1 MRLMAAR
8 RAGGDREQRQRGSV
22 LALVPAGFL
31 VLILLGALAVDSAV
45 AYTGQQQLHD
55 ALSAAANDAVG
66 AGVDDSAFYG
76 AGRLTL
82 DPGAVA
88 RTVCAAVAAQQD
100 RGLHGV
106 HLAVSIQGDSV
117 RVSGSAWVD
126 AVFGRA
132 IPGFGRRTVHSAA
145 AATLATGAL
154 PFAPAVSRLA
164 DSGPAGSVPADS
176 GPAVPVDCVSGR

>member
-1 MRLMAAR
+1 MRVRTAL
-8 RAGGDREQRQRGSV
+8 RADDQRGSV

-31 VLILLGALAVDSAV
+31 VLIILGALAVDSAV

-66 AGVDDSAFYG
+66 AGVDNGAFYG

-82 DPGAVA
+82 DPGAVT

-132 IPGFGRRTVHSAA
+132 IPGFSRRSIRSSA
-145 AATLATGAL
+145 AATLATGA
-154 PFAPAVSRLA
+154 APVAAAVS
-164 DSGPAGSVPADS
+164 GPS
-176 GPAVPVDCVSGR
+176 VPVDCLSGR